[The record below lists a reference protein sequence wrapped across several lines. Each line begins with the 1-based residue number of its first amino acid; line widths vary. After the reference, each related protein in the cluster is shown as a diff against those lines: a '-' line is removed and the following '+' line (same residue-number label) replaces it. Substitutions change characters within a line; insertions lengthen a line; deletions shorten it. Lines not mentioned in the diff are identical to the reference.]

1 MKSTKSFGSYGGI
14 LTREM
19 VSFFLVTVD
28 GLYDIDVY
36 VGDFIDFSM
45 HDVRCICNMYFCTVT
60 HHVKKKRSVF
70 KSYWDFL

>member
-19 VSFFLVTVD
+19 VSFFSVTVD

-36 VGDFIDFSM
+36 VSDFKDIQ
-45 HDVRCICNMYFCTVT
+45 
-60 HHVKKKRSVF
+60 
-70 KSYWDFL
+70 